1 MSELIF
7 VKLLDK
13 MIKYDYDTIGS
24 LQDMIRILDKLSDEE
39 KVKHCIIID
48 KIKNTIKG
56 YGTVN
61 YQKLTNK
68 QSKNLI
74 SVLQQFEFSD
84 KIVMPEKSPID
95 KLICNQ
101 TEWKTDAD
109 VKANIV
115 KINPDD
121 TIYSI
126 ILNLLTNLSY
136 DTLSSQMNNV
146 IVDYLD
152 MVNDI
157 LIYEPKYI
165 NVTNEIEIMLKNNGW
180 TSSGFYSEPNKNK
193 LIEQL
198 QPIINKY
205 LF

>member
-126 ILNLLTNLSY
+126 ILNLLTN
-136 DTLSSQMNNV
+136 
-146 IVDYLD
+146 
-152 MVNDI
+152 
-157 LIYEPKYI
+157 
-165 NVTNEIEIMLKNNGW
+165 
-180 TSSGFYSEPNKNK
+180 
-193 LIEQL
+193 
-198 QPIINKY
+198 
-205 LF
+205 